1 MQETIELKPIEGKI
15 LLVEKNPTNR
25 LLTLK
30 FIERVG
36 CLGYAINDL
45 KEIEN
50 ISIDECYD
58 LLLIGNDLL
67 SEEAF
72 EKIKE
77 FNPVIPI
84 VSINNDFLNQNKNFD
99 KYGVSET
106 VERPINLKKFHNTLN
121 SILNPN
127 IEESVEEDLSF
138 LDQNALDN
146 LKMAIGEEG
155 IKELVKVYLETLD
168 DNIETIV
175 SQLENNE
182 IQNASKSAH
191 SLKSSSLSLG
201 GVKLGE
207 LCKEIE
213 LLAGDESKYTPEMI
227 QNLKDNASEFRG
239 YLEGI
244 LAT

>member
-1 MQETIELKPIEGKI
+1 MQEMIKLKPIEGKI

-175 SQLENNE
+175 SQLEKND

-213 LLAGDESKYTPEMI
+213 LLAGDESNYTPEMI